1 MSSGLSRA
9 CAAMRF
15 TMKEN
20 DQSALTKGQRTTHR
34 ILDAAEVQFAAHG
47 YGAASL
53 RDIAAAA
60 DIQQPGLYKH
70 FSSKEELYQRVCER
84 ALSPLVDFMDE
95 LLERPVDQMIY
106 RELTDR
112 MTDLLAQ
119 HPHVPRLL
127 IRATLSQEA
136 EQDAIAMGWINKLA
150 DYGRRINTK
159 ARIETDSDMLTLQ
172 IVALFNLIFGFFWS
186 SALVENLSGKAADD
200 VGLRAIQKDL
210 LAAFVDSLRH

>member
-1 MSSGLSRA
+1 
-9 CAAMRF
+9 
-15 TMKEN
+15 MKEN

-106 RELTDR
+106 R
-112 MTDLLAQ
+112 
-119 HPHVPRLL
+119 
-127 IRATLSQEA
+127 
-136 EQDAIAMGWINKLA
+136 
-150 DYGRRINTK
+150 
-159 ARIETDSDMLTLQ
+159 
-172 IVALFNLIFGFFWS
+172 
-186 SALVENLSGKAADD
+186 
-200 VGLRAIQKDL
+200 
-210 LAAFVDSLRH
+210 

>member
-1 MSSGLSRA
+1 MHF
-9 CAAMRF
+9 AM
-15 TMKEN
+15 KAK
-20 DQSALTKGQRTTHR
+20 DLSALTKGQRTAHR
-34 ILDAAEVQFAAHG
+34 ILDAAELQFAAAG
-47 YGAASL
+47 YGATSL

-60 DIQQPGLYKH
+60 HIQQPGLYKH

-95 LLERPVDQMIY
+95 LLERPLDQTVY

-136 EQDAIAMGWINKLA
+136 EQDTIAMGWVNKLA
-150 DYGRRINTK
+150 DYGRRINAK
-159 ARIETDSDMLTLQ
+159 AGIETDSDVLTLQ

-186 SALVENLSGKAADD
+186 SALVEHLSGKPSHD
-200 VGLRAIQKDL
+200 VGLRIIQKDL